1 MKKDQIQLKSIEFE
15 GSESYVSVTG
25 MITSEHL
32 TYESELRISHQQLN
46 ELNRE
51 FRRILAE
58 FDLHDH
64 LESFCTPDGTIIY
77 QIDLSDTDLPSL
89 PLKFFM
95 ADQQPVLI
103 RA

>member
-15 GSESYVSVTG
+15 GSDSYVSVTG
-25 MITSEHL
+25 MITSEYL
-32 TYESELRISHQQLN
+32 TYESELRISQQQLN

-51 FRRILAE
+51 FRRILAD
-58 FDLHDH
+58 FDLNDH

-77 QIDLSDTDLPSL
+77 QIDLSNTDLPSI
-89 PLKFFM
+89 PLNFFM

>member
-15 GSESYVSVTG
+15 GSDSYVSVTG
-25 MITSEHL
+25 TITSEYL

-51 FRRILAE
+51 FRRSLSD

-64 LESFCTPDGTIIY
+64 LESFCTPEGTIIY
-77 QIDLSDTDLPSL
+77 QIELSNVDLPTL
-89 PLKFFM
+89 PLNFFM
-95 ADQQPVLI
+95 TDQQPVLI